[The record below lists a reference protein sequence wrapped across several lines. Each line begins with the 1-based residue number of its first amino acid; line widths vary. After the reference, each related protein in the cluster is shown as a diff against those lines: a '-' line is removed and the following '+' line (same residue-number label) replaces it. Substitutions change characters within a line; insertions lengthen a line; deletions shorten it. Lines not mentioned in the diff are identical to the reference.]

1 LQKIALAL
9 VFALLATVGIAAPG
23 PRVATTAAATPP
35 PKVVL
40 IVGATHGQTET
51 YRQRADVA
59 YAEAIKYTPNVV
71 KVYSPNATWA
81 NVKAAL
87 QGASVVMYMG
97 HGNGFPSPYRTTPW
111 AYSQNGFGLNQ
122 VAGQGD
128 YNNQYYGEHYLATEV
143 KLAPNAVVLLNHLC
157 YAAGNSEPG
166 HAEPTVDVAKQRAD
180 NYAAGFLAAGARA
193 VIADGLMGPAYYIRS
208 LFTTH
213 QTVDQMWRAAPNFNG
228 NEFSFTSV
236 RSPAFRV
243 QMDPKTPTSGF
254 YRAITGNLTLKT
266 DDVVGAPA
274 APTPGDPTSFTV
286 PGNASVAV
294 DQAGVYSDEALTRD
308 PVTGAAP
315 ATLPFGAKVRVLAVA
330 PSDPAVFQI
339 ASFDGSAAGYTAVA
353 DLAPGDSTAPQ
364 VLNASGG
371 TGLLSP
377 NGDGRSDTVT
387 VSAQLSETAWWRVR
401 FWNGTQVLAS
411 KSATGTSVSAAWNGI
426 LDGAPVADGTYR
438 WTIEAKDSWQNIG
451 ARKSGNVVVDT
462 VAPSLGQLSLAS
474 TSPVPTFSPNGDGRS
489 DTVSIGWQVNE
500 AGTVEMTVRN
510 AAGTTVAS
518 KSTAA
523 AAGAGSTTWDGRSTS
538 GATVPDGLYTVRLTP
553 RDRAGNGG
561 VTHERKVAVYGALSA
576 VSTSVGQF
584 YPQDG
589 DRFAATTDLSFS
601 LARTATV
608 TWRITNRDGTPVLT
622 RYERTSLPAGK
633 YTFRWDGKTAAGQP
647 VPPGMYTSSVYA
659 TNGQQSI
666 TQKTWVVVDAFNVK
680 SSDTTPVRGQSVT
693 ITAVSAEPLSGA
705 PVLHVTEPGQAT
717 WGIRMVKG
725 SGSTWTT
732 TVMLEASAA
741 GTGTFRVSALDADG
755 AWQRSYLYLPIE

>member
-1 LQKIALAL
+1 MPKTALAL
-9 VFALLATVGIAAPG
+9 VLAVLATVGATAPG
-23 PRVATTAAATPP
+23 PRVATAAAATPP

-40 IVGATHGQTET
+40 IVGATHGTTET

-81 NVKAAL
+81 NVKAAM

-111 AYSQNGFGLNQ
+111 AYSQNGFGLNE

-128 YNNQYYGEHYLATEV
+128 YNAKYYGEYYIANEV
-143 KLAPNAVVLLNHLC
+143 RMAPNAVVLLHHLC

-166 HAEPTVDVAKQRAD
+166 QAEPTVDVAKQRVD

-193 VIADGLMGPAYYIRS
+193 VVADGLMGPAYYIRS
-208 LFTTH
+208 LFTTD
-213 QTVDQMWRAAPNFNG
+213 QSVDQMWRAAPNFND
-228 NEFSFTSV
+228 NEFSFASV
-236 RSPAFRV
+236 RSPGHTA

-254 YRAITGNLTLKT
+254 YRAITGNLGLKT
-266 DDVVGAPA
+266 ADVVGAPA
-274 APTPGDPTSFTV
+274 APTPGDPSSFTV

-294 DQAGVYSDEALTRD
+294 DEAGVYSDATLTPD

-315 ATLPFGAKVRVLAVA
+315 ATLPFGAKVRVLAA
-330 PSDPAVFQI
+330 PPSDPAVFQI
-339 ASFDGSAAGYTAVA
+339 TAFDGTAAGYTAVA
-353 DLAPGDSTAPQ
+353 NLAPGDSIAPQ
-364 VLNASGG
+364 IVNAAGGSGV
-371 TGLLSP
+371 LSP
-377 NGDGRSDTVT
+377 NGDGRSDTLT

-411 KSATGTSVSAAWNGI
+411 KSATGTAVSGTWNGL
-426 LDGAPVADGTYR
+426 LDGARVSDGTYR
-438 WTIEAKDSWQNIG
+438 WTIEAKDSWQNV
-451 ARKSGNVVVDT
+451 ATRKSGNVIVDT

-474 TSPVPTFSPNGDGRS
+474 TSPAPTFSPNGDGRS
-489 DTVSIGWQVNE
+489 DTVSIGWQINE
-500 AGTVEMTVRN
+500 AGTVEMAVRN
-510 AAGTTVAS
+510 AAGATVATRS
-518 KSTAA
+518 AA
-523 AAGAGSTTWDGRSTS
+523 AALGAGSTTWDGRSSS
-538 GATVPDGLYTVRLTP
+538 GAVVPDGLYTVRLTP

-561 VTHERKVAVYGALSA
+561 TSQERKVAVYGALSA

-589 DRFAATTDLSFS
+589 DRFAPSTDLSFS

-608 TWRITNRDGTPVLT
+608 TWRITKRDGTPVVT
-622 RYERTSLPAGK
+622 RYDGVSLPAGR
-633 YTFRWDGKTAAGQP
+633 YTFRWNGTTAAGQL
-647 VPPGMYTSSVYA
+647 VAPGMYTSSVFA

-666 TQKTWVVVDAFNVK
+666 THKTWVVVDAFNIK
-680 SSDTTPVRGQSVT
+680 ASDTTPARGQT
-693 ITAVSAEPLSGA
+693 ITVTAASAEPLSGA

-717 WGIRMVKG
+717 WGVRMVRG

-732 TVMLEASAA
+732 TVMLQATAA
-741 GTGTFRVSALDADG
+741 GPGTFRVSALDADG